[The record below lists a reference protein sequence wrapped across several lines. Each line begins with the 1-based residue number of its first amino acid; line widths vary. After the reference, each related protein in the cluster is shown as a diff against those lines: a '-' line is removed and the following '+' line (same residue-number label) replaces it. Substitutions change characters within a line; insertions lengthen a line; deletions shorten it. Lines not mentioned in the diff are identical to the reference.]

1 MVVSDWSSD
10 ECSSDLQQPILAADA
25 VQVLTHHAAKG
36 LEWPI
41 VILVD
46 LDCEIRDRC
55 WGINVRS
62 DDGLEVMATL
72 AGRFIQ
78 FRTWQFGTMKK
89 VTLSELRSEERSVG
103 KESVGTC
110 RSWEWTYT

>member
-1 MVVSDWSSD
+1 MRWFD
-10 ECSSDLQQPILAADA
+10 EQAEAEKDQQPILAADA

-62 DDGLEVMATL
+62 DDGLAVLAPL
-72 AGRFIQ
+72 AGPFLQ
-78 FRTWQFGTMKK
+78 FRHWPFWKMN
-89 VTLSELRSEERSVG
+89 EEPLRDIVATSPDRQAYRPATTAEN
-103 KESVGTC
+103 
-110 RSWEWTYT
+110 